1 MGYWS
6 TDAEGHSFVETA
18 DELIWGDAPADEL
31 SMAFAKIMNDLRH
44 HNGSW
49 PTRDE
54 VLAIGLDA
62 IRKMDDPNAIPT
74 HQVIGMRQAAEWFAE
89 DIGRQPREAEMV
101 AGLKFE
107 LSGIF
112 DDDGQVDPDW
122 IEDHPYNPEAA

>member
-6 TDAEGHSFVETA
+6 TDAEGHPFAETA

-31 SMAFAKIMNDLRH
+31 GIAFGRVMNTLRH

-49 PTRDE
+49 PSRDE

-62 IRKMDDPNAIPT
+62 IGKMDDPNAIPT
-74 HQVIGMRQAAEWFAE
+74 YQVIGMRQAAEWFAE

-101 AGLKFE
+101 AGLKFG

-112 DDDGQVDPDW
+112 DDDGQVLPDW